1 MMGNQ
6 EEWLPCAVEAY
17 ISEKSCLGEGVSQYS
32 VASAAFGPVG
42 KAQRVT
48 FTTPCNTL
56 AALPETQIR

>member
-1 MMGNQ
+1 MGNQ
-6 EEWLPCAVEAY
+6 EEWLPCVEAY
-17 ISEKSCLGEGVSQYS
+17 ISEKSCLGEG
-32 VASAAFGPVG
+32 AFGPVG